1 MAGPRQVPR
10 QAVSPSRTIEI
21 GEHRLRNNVFL
32 APMAGVTDRPF
43 RKLCAREGVAWAAS
57 EMISSDT
64 LLHATAKTRHR
75 IAPADGAL
83 VHAVQIAGSEPER
96 MAEAAA
102 LNVRLGA
109 RVIDINMGCP
119 AKKVCNRAAGSALL
133 ADPARVRRI
142 LAATVAAVD
151 VPVTLK
157 IRTGPDREH
166 RNGVD
171 IARIAQA
178 EGIACLAVHGRTRAD
193 RFAGEAEYDTIA
205 AIADAVDIPVIANGD
220 IQDGAK
226 ALAVLAATGAA
237 GVMIGR
243 AAQGNPFV
251 FRDVLAALEGRPA
264 PPPPRADEVH
274 AALVEQVAGCHAL
287 YGEVRG
293 VRIARKHVAWYCR
306 GFRDAA
312 RLRAAANEAVDAPE
326 QLRQI
331 DRFFEGLDSGDSGA
345 PGALGAPVADA
356 A

>member
-1 MAGPRQVPR
+1 MIQ
-10 QAVSPSRTIEI
+10 I

-43 RKLCAREGVAWAAS
+43 RRLCAREGVAWAPS

-75 IAPADGAL
+75 IARADESL
-83 VHAVQIAGSEPER
+83 VHAVQIAGGDPDM
-96 MAEAAA
+96 MAAAAA
-102 LNVRLGA
+102 LNVAHGA
-109 RVIDINMGCP
+109 QAIDINMGCP

-133 ADPARVRRI
+133 ADPAQVRRI
-142 LAATVAAVD
+142 LAATVRAVN

-157 IRTGPDREH
+157 IRTGPDRAN
-166 RNGVD
+166 RNGVE
-171 IARIAQA
+171 IARIAES

-205 AIADAVDIPVIANGD
+205 AIVDAVGIPVIANGD
-220 IQDGAK
+220 IRTGEEAR
-226 ALAVLAATGAA
+226 AVLAATGAA

-251 FRDVLAALEGRPA
+251 FRDVLAGLEGRSSPS
-264 PPPPRADEVH
+264 PPDPVEVH
-274 AALVEQVAGCHAL
+274 AALVEQVTGCHAL
-287 YGEVRG
+287 YGEPRG

-306 GFRDAA
+306 GLRDSA
-312 RLRAAANEAVDAPE
+312 RLREAANAALTGRD
-326 QLRQI
+326 QLALI
-331 DRFFEGLDSGDSGA
+331 ERFFERHHGI
-345 PGALGAPVADA
+345 ADA